1 MDEVPAVPRRTSE
14 QIFLPCR
21 GTSYMSCIDVIMAQ
35 QASPYHDVFRRHYG
49 SERVKSN

>member
-21 GTSYMSCIDVIMAQ
+21 SSKLYVV
-35 QASPYHDVFRRHYG
+35 YRRHYG
-49 SERVKSN
+49 SERVNDFRYRYSRFCKTWT